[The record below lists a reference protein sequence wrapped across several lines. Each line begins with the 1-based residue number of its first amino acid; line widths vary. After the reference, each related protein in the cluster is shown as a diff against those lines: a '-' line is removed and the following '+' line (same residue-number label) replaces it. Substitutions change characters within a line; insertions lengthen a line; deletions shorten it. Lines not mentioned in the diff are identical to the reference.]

1 MFSFKLC
8 SISEAFL
15 VQTKQLFL
23 RNSSSKWTQKLEAA
37 TSKMSNN
44 YSTPK
49 DSPQKLS
56 VQQEESDGSKY
67 HIRHNYIPMTRKSLA
82 KRIMEEET
90 LISPEDHTRFHE
102 FAVALDHSVGRLYH
116 GVLGELKV
124 DWKVCSRRTPPPLP
138 QTPTAHIGFGHFN
151 LGLLGYVQE
160 IIKSGLPISHMHF
173 LNL

>member
-8 SISEAFL
+8 SISKVFL
-15 VQTKQLFL
+15 AQTRQILV
-23 RNSSSKWTQKLEAA
+23 RHSSSKWTQKLEAA

-49 DSPQKLS
+49 DSPQKVNELK
-56 VQQEESDGSKY
+56 EESDGSKY

-124 DWKVCSRRTPPPLP
+124 VK
-138 QTPTAHIGFGHFN
+138 
-151 LGLLGYVQE
+151 
-160 IIKSGLPISHMHF
+160 
-173 LNL
+173 

>member
-1 MFSFKLC
+1 MFPSKFC
-8 SISEAFL
+8 SLSEAFL
-15 VQTKQLFL
+15 FEAKQVFL
-23 RNSSSKWTQKLEAA
+23 RNSSSKWTQKLDAA

-44 YSTPK
+44 YSMPN
-49 DSPQKLS
+49 DIPQKLS

-67 HIRHNYIPMTRKSLA
+67 YIRHNYIPMTRKSLA

-124 DWKVCSRRTPPPLP
+124 DRS
-138 QTPTAHIGFGHFN
+138 
-151 LGLLGYVQE
+151 
-160 IIKSGLPISHMHF
+160 
-173 LNL
+173 